1 MIMCSFFFFKQKTA
15 YEISVRDWSSD
26 VCSSDLTA
34 GLFILEFSKKRL
46 IESVCLNFRQ
56 VLMSDSHLDEQFRF
70 IFYVEQTVVEPLHGN
85 PNEPTGP
92 GGSLDC
98 RGSALE

>member
-1 MIMCSFFFFKQKTA
+1 MECCSIPEVQRA
-15 YEISVRDWSSD
+15 
-26 VCSSDLTA
+26 DLFRNERRQPTA

-56 VLMSDSHLDEQFRF
+56 VLMSDSHLDEQLRF

-98 RGSALE
+98 PGSALEYITT